1 MADAGHRRGARRR
14 CGKWEEYHT
23 HHPVGF
29 DRVKRENS
37 KAMWMLGFY
46 VVSFFGIFC
55 GRIEGD
61 HVSGRVFLD
70 LA

>member
-1 MADAGHRRGARRR
+1 MRGTGVGLGVGAVN
-14 CGKWEEYHT
+14 GSEEYHT

-61 HVSGRVFLD
+61 HVSGRVLLD